1 MFFSNPQFDMQITL
15 ILLVFSFVVSF
26 VVYLRRKDIYKAF
39 TIFSIL
45 ANVSF
50 LVNIESKMF
59 VVYHIRLLSSF
70 SLFIWPLLNLFL
82 LVWIFKYK
90 KENK

>member
-1 MFFSNPQFDMQITL
+1 MQITL